1 MDIDESGL
9 DINSGKEDN
18 ESGICETED
27 HTQPTGNISFTNGR
41 LTKDSPSI
49 GGVDGPAPWV

>member
-1 MDIDESGL
+1 MGIDESGL

-18 ESGICETED
+18 ESEICETED
-27 HTQPTGNISFTNGR
+27 HTQPAGSIISTNGR